1 MRGGQAWSGRDTLSV
16 ETTVVRKATRITWNW
31 IQKGPQSVERTLRKI
46 KEKVVREELVL
57 RFSALK
63 SRDAYL
69 QVCRQRRLPKRNPEE
84 KEEGK

>member
-1 MRGGQAWSGRDTLSV
+1 M
-16 ETTVVRKATRITWNW
+16 
-31 IQKGPQSVERTLRKI
+31 ERTLRKI

-57 RFSALK
+57 GFSTLK